1 MESLSATKAPTVAIE
16 VKITTATKAK
26 IAPKRSMSVL
36 GLVLC
41 LSINCGKN
49 AKKKRITL
57 GFRRFMVTP
66 IRYKRDGEVSS
77 SVVLAVAE
85 VVAVV
90 DASAGIAAVSEL
102 FKIVVSAWYAVSIVS
117 VVAHEVEAY

>member
-16 VKITTATKAK
+16 VKITTATRAK
-26 IAPKRSMSVL
+26 TAPKRSMSVL

-41 LSINCGKN
+41 LSINCGKK

-57 GFRRFMVTP
+57 GFKRFIVTP

-85 VVAVV
+85 VVAV

-102 FKIVVSAWYAVSIVS
+102 FKIVVSAWAAVSIVS

>member
-1 MESLSATKAPTVAIE
+1 
-16 VKITTATKAK
+16 
-26 IAPKRSMSVL
+26 
-36 GLVLC
+36 
-41 LSINCGKN
+41 
-49 AKKKRITL
+49 
-57 GFRRFMVTP
+57 MVTP

-85 VVAVV
+85 VVAV

-102 FKIVVSAWYAVSIVS
+102 FKIVVSAWAAVSIVS

>member
-16 VKITTATKAK
+16 VKITTATRAK
-26 IAPKRSMSVL
+26 TAPKRSMSVL

-41 LSINCGKN
+41 LSINCGKK

-66 IRYKRDGEVSS
+66 IRYKRDGDVSS
-77 SVVLAVAE
+77 IVVLAEAE
-85 VVAVV
+85 VVAV
-90 DASAGIAAVSEL
+90 DASAGVAAVSEL
-102 FKIVVSAWYAVSIVS
+102 FKIVVSVRSGV
-117 VVAHEVEAY
+117 

>member
-1 MESLSATKAPTVAIE
+1 
-16 VKITTATKAK
+16 
-26 IAPKRSMSVL
+26 
-36 GLVLC
+36 
-41 LSINCGKN
+41 
-49 AKKKRITL
+49 
-57 GFRRFMVTP
+57 MVTP

-85 VVAVV
+85 VVAVM

-102 FKIVVSAWYAVSIVS
+102 FKIVVSAWAAVSIVS